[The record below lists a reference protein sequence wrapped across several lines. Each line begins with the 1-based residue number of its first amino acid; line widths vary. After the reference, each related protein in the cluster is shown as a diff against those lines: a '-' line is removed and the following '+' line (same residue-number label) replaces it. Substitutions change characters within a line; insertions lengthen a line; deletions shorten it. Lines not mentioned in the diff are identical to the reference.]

1 MDFQVHLK
9 KAQLPR
15 AGAGLFT
22 AVSMLV
28 RTPVHKGGEM
38 EYVVMQVQPHP
49 SIVITRPGHAVPEGG
64 SYKYIPCIEQRI

>member
-15 AGAGLFT
+15 AGAGLFF

-28 RTPVHKGGEM
+28 RTIVHKGGEK
-38 EYVVMQVQPHP
+38 EYMVMQVQPHP
-49 SIVITRPGHAVPEGG
+49 SIVITRLGHAVPEGG
-64 SYKYIPCIEQRI
+64 SYI